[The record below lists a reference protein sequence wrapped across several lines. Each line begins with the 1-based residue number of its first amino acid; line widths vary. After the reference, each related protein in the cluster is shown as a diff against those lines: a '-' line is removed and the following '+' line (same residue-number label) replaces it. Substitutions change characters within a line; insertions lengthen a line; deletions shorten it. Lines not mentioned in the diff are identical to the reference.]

1 MFVSLSIH
9 SPTPVPCAPIS
20 LNVTP
25 SPPFHYLSSNTH
37 QTLLDSLLTRKAAG
51 RGVYGCV
58 FDKLE
63 FVFLFAFVFVRDLF
77 YSQYLTIS
85 VRTGKVDDGRG
96 VLYRYLPDRLE
107 LFLLSVCFRV
117 CARFVSFS
125 APECFKAL
133 GLC

>member
-1 MFVSLSIH
+1 M
-9 SPTPVPCAPIS
+9 
-20 LNVTP
+20 
-25 SPPFHYLSSNTH
+25 
-37 QTLLDSLLTRKAAG
+37 
-51 RGVYGCV
+51 
-58 FDKLE
+58 
-63 FVFLFAFVFVRDLF
+63 FVRDLF

-96 VLYRYLPDRLE
+96 VLYRYLADRLE

-117 CARFVSFS
+117 CAMFVSFS